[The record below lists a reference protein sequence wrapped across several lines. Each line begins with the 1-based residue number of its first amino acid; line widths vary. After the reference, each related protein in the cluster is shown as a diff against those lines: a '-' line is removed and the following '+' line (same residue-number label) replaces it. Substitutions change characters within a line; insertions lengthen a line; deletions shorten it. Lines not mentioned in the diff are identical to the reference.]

1 LFSWFK
7 HVENSVNKCECTG
20 CTSSCHTD
28 KRMEKVH
35 KTDNEDKLSAILEIS
50 GRLGLSYGTHQWIN
64 KWWCEH
70 AVDFYTVWAL
80 FNHWLAESASAILST
95 GSL

>member
-1 LFSWFK
+1 
-7 HVENSVNKCECTG
+7 
-20 CTSSCHTD
+20 
-28 KRMEKVH
+28 MEKVH

-80 FNHWLAESASAILST
+80 FNHWL
-95 GSL
+95 